1 MTLMPFLKLYGA
13 GLVVL
18 LGMDLL
24 WLGVVAKGFYQR
36 QLGHLMRPDVQ
47 WGAAVA
53 FYLIYVAVVVLI
65 VVLPAIEKRSLSRAI
80 IFGALF
86 GLAAYAAY
94 DLTSLAL
101 IRDFPATV
109 ALVDLLWGTTLT
121 AVLSGAVYY
130 VGASAE

>member
-1 MTLMPFLKLYGA
+1 MSLFPFLKLYGA

-47 WGAAVA
+47 WVPAAA
-53 FYLIYVAVVVLI
+53 FYLIYVAAIVVV
-65 VVLPAIEKRSLSRAI
+65 VVMPALEKRSLRRAI
-80 IFGALF
+80 LFGALF

-101 IRDFPATV
+101 IRDFPLTA
-109 ALVDLLWGTTLT
+109 ALVDLVWGSTLS
-121 AVLSGAVYY
+121 AVIAGSVYL
-130 VGASAE
+130 VGQSAE